1 VKRAAAVALLSLI
14 AMFCSASDTI
24 RATAGTPLRFSA
36 PGLTAAY
43 TLDPDCADV
52 TRDGKNAIIVGK
64 RSCLTHLVTVAD
76 GVPSEYVLIVV
87 RPTAQVAQFREQQ
100 LRARGL
106 QQAGSISSSYSSDPN
121 QIETAIEMNRAEGDH
136 AANISVT
143 VDNGYGY
150 GALTRRTTVP
160 RASLQFT
167 SPSSSVT
174 ILDSEVKDS
183 PLTFE
188 GVRLR
193 GLHVDTKTWF
203 VHGGIASL
211 TNFRQQLYEQD
222 PDRAVEAGYRF
233 FLSKNL
239 SLTPSVEWIRASEQY
254 VAGRSGLISAMKL
267 EYARAKGIHFRVQS
281 GVSDKRGLGV
291 ASDLDFLG
299 KDDRIQASVRS
310 TPIDFPGLSMSRSRG
325 FQASGSWTRWLTE
338 RWGLDTS
345 GTRNVYSLSDGTSQ
359 SNSNWDARLQW
370 RVRHVS
376 LNGGYAGSSLSRRNG
391 AALTSTA
398 VPASASFESRY
409 FGNSFQYRFSR
420 NGITDSGS
428 HSMRDTTRIK
438 ILSLTLTSYV
448 SRQTQAPTLDYVL
461 VNLPWLRDAL
471 LTSGASVSTPEE
483 VQEFINSHADLI
495 AGGYLRDLSLNVSPV
510 HRQVGATA
518 SWVSRKNFVAARFE
532 WRTDDD
538 ARLTGRVISQYEFG
552 SLTFRL
558 GRSTDFIASGS
569 YISTQL
575 GNTRY
580 HQPTYNFGLR
590 RKFGAVPAFVNRFQD
605 HASIHGIVFSDANGR
620 GEYDK
625 LSKGI
630 PGVVVILDGYRKVQ
644 TNRMGYYAF
653 SSVPAGKHSV
663 EIQYNSE
670 EPFLFTTAPSVP
682 TTENTTVNFGIGE
695 QKTRLFG
702 TVFNDAGMP
711 IANVRVRVSGAE
723 SHELTTGQEG
733 SFSLVL
739 AKAGDYRVALDPESL
754 PPAYSLEGLKPQ
766 QVQVKRGHPAQF
778 DFTVQALRSISGR
791 VSCGDNG
798 SGSDLRLI
806 GTKLYAQK
814 IDVDQSGNFVARG
827 LSAGDFQLVL
837 KCKSSE
843 ARRQVEVGTDPAA
856 ISGIDLRGE
865 MTLRTAKQEDAM
877 AVGAVWCEPLS
888 LLTGNFS
895 GNLLLN

>member
-1 VKRAAAVALLSLI
+1 VKQIPVVTLLILS
-14 AMFCSASDTI
+14 AMFCAASDTI
-24 RATAGTPLRFSA
+24 RATAGTPVRFST

-43 TLDPDCADV
+43 TLDSDCADV
-52 TRDGKNAIIVGK
+52 TRDGKNAVIVGK

-76 GVPSEYVLIVV
+76 GVASEYLLIVV
-87 RPTAQVAQFREQQ
+87 RPAAQVALFREQQ

-106 QQAGSISSSYSSDPN
+106 QQSTSVSSSYSSDQN
-121 QIETAIEMNRAEGDH
+121 QIETAIEMNRAEGEH
-136 AANISVT
+136 AANISAT
-143 VDNGYGY
+143 VDSGYGY
-150 GALTRRTTVP
+150 GAQTRRTTVP
-160 RASLQFT
+160 RASLRFT
-167 SPSSSVT
+167 SPNSSVT
-174 ILDSEVKDS
+174 ILDNEVKDS

-193 GLHVDTKTWF
+193 GLHVDTKNWF
-203 VHGGIASL
+203 VHAGIASL
-211 TNFRQQLYEQD
+211 TNFRQQLYEED
-222 PDRAVEAGYRF
+222 SDRAVEAGYRF
-233 FLSKNL
+233 LLSENL
-239 SLTPSVEWIRASEQY
+239 SLSPSVEWIKASEQY
-254 VAGRSGLISAMKL
+254 VAGRSGLISSMKL
-267 EYARAKGIHFRVQS
+267 EYARPKGIQFRAQT
-281 GVSDKRGLGV
+281 GVSSKGGVGV
-291 ASDLDFLG
+291 ASDLEFLG
-299 KDDRIQASVRS
+299 KDDRIQANVRS
-310 TPIDFPGLSMSRSRG
+310 TPMDFPGLSMSRSRG
-325 FQASGSWTRWLTE
+325 FQASGSWTRRLTE

-345 GTRNVYSLSDGTSQ
+345 GTRNIYALSDGTSQ

-370 RVRHVS
+370 RVRHFS
-376 LNGGYAGSSLSRRNG
+376 LNGGYAGSNLSRRNG
-391 AALTSTA
+391 AALTSMA

-428 HSMRDTTRIK
+428 HSMRDTARVK
-438 ILSLTLTSYV
+438 IRSLTLTGYV

-461 VNLPWLRDAL
+461 VSLPWLRDAL
-471 LTSGASVSTPEE
+471 LSSGASVSTPEE
-483 VQEFINSHADLI
+483 VQEFISSHADLI

-518 SWVSRKNFVAARFE
+518 SWASRTNFVAARFE

-538 ARLTGRVISQYEFG
+538 ARLNGRVISQYEFG

-558 GRSTDFIASGS
+558 GRLTDFIASGS

-580 HQPTYNFGLR
+580 HQPTYNLGLR
-590 RKFGAVPAFVNRFQD
+590 RRFGAVPAFVNRFQD

-630 PGVVVILDGYRKVQ
+630 SGVTVILDGYRKVR
-644 TNRMGYYAF
+644 TNRVGYYSF

-670 EPFLFTTAPSVP
+670 EPFLFTTAPSISTP
-682 TTENTTVNFGIGE
+682 ENRMVNFGIGE

-711 IANVRVRVSGAE
+711 IANVRVRVTGVE
-723 SHELTTGQEG
+723 SHELTTSQEG

-754 PPAYSLEGLKPQ
+754 PPAYSLEGIKPQ
-766 QVQVKRGHPAQF
+766 QVQVKRGHPAQS
-778 DFTVQALRSISGR
+778 DFTVQALRSISGH
-791 VSCGDNG
+791 VSCNDSRGA
-798 SGSDLRLI
+798 SDLRLI
-806 GTKLYAQK
+806 GTKLYARK

-837 KCKSSE
+837 KCATSE
-843 ARRQVEVGTDPAA
+843 ARRRVEVGADPAA

-865 MTLRTAKQEDAM
+865 MILRTAK
-877 AVGAVWCEPLS
+877 
-888 LLTGNFS
+888 
-895 GNLLLN
+895 